1 MLLSDDFDLSS
12 SRTGNIDE
20 DCMLLLCQV
29 RISEWIYTLYLP
41 ECQELL
47 ARNRCDIWSLSNSNG
62 SQTHNSLVRKRTIN
76 LLAKLPVWVNG
87 WVFVYELSGWRLD
100 SLLSLTK
107 ITKDLSTTTTS
118 TSSFLASSTVDCT
131 WLEQMAAEAAAG
143 EQVFEKKVTGNID
156 KNF

>member
-12 SRTGNIDE
+12 TRTGNIDE
-20 DCMLLLCQV
+20 DCMLLSCQV

-62 SQTHNSLVRKRTIN
+62 SQTHNNLVRKRTIN
-76 LLAKLPVWVNG
+76 HLAKLPVWVNG
-87 WVFVYELSGWRLD
+87 WVCVYQLSGWRLD

-118 TSSFLASSTVDCT
+118 TSSFLAFSTVDCT

-143 EQVFEKKVTGNID
+143 EQVFEKKVTDNID